1 MAANASDEQAC
12 RIPIKTDPRLDALL
26 KADPNDPNIEISSD
40 TGDLGRTGDAE
51 LRGNVQIRMGQRLMT
66 ADEAKVDAEKRS
78 VTVSGRTEYLDP
90 TVHVTGEGGSF
101 ANGNGD
107 FSSASF
113 ELVDGSGRG
122 AATSAQLLHESVINL
137 QGVRYTVCCWLA
149 RLVANIAQWA
159 SPPDW
164 ITVQD
169 PYGLSLALALA
180 IKESWFLLWV
190 LAALLGEQ
198 QVSRQMV
205 AARLLGYSRAQVWRL
220 ILWPQLL
227 PRLGWPLAAVL
238 AYGLSVVDMA
248 IILGPGTPPTLAVL
262 VWRWLTDPEPALQA
276 RGSAASLVLLALL
289 LLAAVLARGFWQ
301 WRQKHRPYPNGL
313 RQPAPA
319 RQGLSLHAPLFL
331 TGYAVLAV
339 LLLWSFAEAWF
350 FPALWPDSVSWQ
362 NWRSADWAP
371 FLTTLWLAAAASLLC
386 LPVALIWLEWGPQ
399 RLNAVLYLPL
409 IVPAMP
415 LVAAQ
420 YAALLNLRL
429 DGTATGLV
437 WSHLLWVLPYMV
449 LTLVGAYRAF
459 DGRLLVSA
467 RALGCTRLQA
477 CLRVK
482 WPLLTRPILATLA
495 VGFAVSVAQYL
506 PTLFAG
512 GGRFATVTT
521 EAVALSAGGNRRVL
535 AVQSLLQVALPMAA
549 FAIAAL
555 IPYWLGRHRKGLR

>member
-1 MAANASDEQAC
+1 MAPASGLALLPVALIFGPLLPGLFWALAPALDGAVWLALW
-12 RIPIKTDPRLDALL
+12 LDAQWPQALRATLL
-26 KADPNDPNIEISSD
+26 SSL
-40 TGDLGRTGDAE
+40 LGSALALAMVMLLASWHYPGT
-51 LRGNVQIRMGQRLMT
+51 LWLTLQRRLPLLL
-66 ADEAKVDAEKRS
+66 ALPHAAFAVGLFFLLAP
-78 VTVSGRTEYLDP
+78 SG
-90 TVHVTGEGGSF
+90 
-101 ANGNGD
+101 
-107 FSSASF
+107 
-113 ELVDGSGRG
+113 
-122 AATSAQLLHESVINL
+122 
-137 QGVRYTVCCWLA
+137 WLA
-149 RLVANIAQWA
+149 RLVAQLVQWT
-159 SPPDW
+159 SPPEW

-198 QVSRQMV
+198 QVGRQMV
-205 AARLLGYSRAQVWRL
+205 AARALGYSRAQVWRL

-248 IILGPGTPPTLAVL
+248 IILGPNTPPTLAVL
-262 VWRWLTDPEPALQA
+262 VWRWLTDPDVALQA
-276 RGSAASLVLLALL
+276 RGSAAALVLLLML
-289 LLAAVLARGFWQ
+289 LLAAAVARGLWR
-301 WRQKHRPYPNGL
+301 WRQTHHPDPDGRRTATRVRPWLN
-313 RQPAPA
+313 
-319 RQGLSLHAPLFL
+319 LHTPLFM

-339 LLLWSFAEAWF
+339 LLLWSLAETWF
-350 FPALWPDSVSWQ
+350 FPALWPDSLSWQ
-362 NWRSADWAP
+362 SWRNADWTP
-371 FLTTLWLAAAASLLC
+371 FWTTLWLAAAASLLC
-386 LPVALIWLEWGPQ
+386 LPTTLIWLEWGPQ

-420 YAALLNLRL
+420 YAALLNLQL
-429 DGTATGLV
+429 DGTAVGLV

-459 DGRLLVSA
+459 DARLLVSA

-482 WPLLTRPILATLA
+482 WPLLARPILASLA

-512 GGRFATVTT
+512 GGRFVTVTT

-535 AVQSLLQVALPMAA
+535 AVQALLQIALPVAA
-549 FAIAAL
+549 FAMAAW
-555 IPYWLGRHRKGLR
+555 IPTWLARHRKGLR